1 MIGQTF
7 ISYEGGWACSND
19 CYLDVEKDINISAKS
34 SVTTMVLKVNGI
46 FIGKGA
52 ITKDL
57 SVNLIFKNEKDELIG
72 FNGYIRSIIET
83 KLSIVLVTKH
93 NKVQELLTFL
103 NKEINNGR

>member
-1 MIGQTF
+1 MTGETF
-7 ISYEGGWACSND
+7 ITYEGGWACSNSAD
-19 CYLDVEKDINISAKS
+19 IEVEKDIEISAKTS
-34 SVTTMVLKVNGI
+34 ITTMVLKVKGI
-46 FIGKGA
+46 FIGKGT

-57 SVNLIFKNEKDELIG
+57 AVNLIFKNEKDELIG

-93 NKVQELLTFL
+93 NKVQELLIFL